1 MSAPTLPFDQDP
13 PEHAVLAGE
22 YVLGVLDTTQRRDV
36 QQRIERDPA
45 FAAEVAAWETH
56 LVSLANEVQPV
67 PVPDYVW
74 ARIRDELG
82 FMPAAR
88 TPVQPE
94 RGSLWSN
101 VAVWRWLSAG
111 GFATAAVCALALLN
125 TVRAPQPPVAPDPP
139 AVVVNA
145 PPPVQ
150 VPAASTEMAA
160 TLTREDGKPGYVAT
174 MDAASGRITVT
185 SLQPASADDKVP
197 ELWLIPT
204 DGVARSLGVFAD
216 SATHSAKI
224 PDDYLTLL
232 STEAI
237 LAITMEPPGGAP
249 TGVATGTVV
258 AKGGIQLLAMS
269 P

>member
-1 MSAPTLPFDQDP
+1 MNTNTLPFDQDP
-13 PEHAVLAGE
+13 PEHVTLAGE
-22 YVLGVLDTTQRRDV
+22 YVLGVLDAAQRRELE
-36 QQRIERDPA
+36 QRLARDTA
-45 FAAEVAAWETH
+45 FAAEVSTWESH
-56 LVSLANEVQPV
+56 LVSLTNEIQPV

-74 ARIRDELG
+74 ARISSELG
-82 FMPAAR
+82 FGPAPR
-88 TPVQPE
+88 KVLEPE
-94 RGSLWSN
+94 RASFWSN
-101 VAVWRWLSAG
+101 IGVWRWLSVG
-111 GFATAAVCALALLN
+111 GFATAAVCLVALLN
-125 TVRAPQPPVAPDPP
+125 AVRAPEPTVTRDVPT
-139 AVVVNA
+139 VVTV

-150 VPAASTEMAA
+150 TPVASTEMAA
-160 TLTREDGKPGYVAT
+160 TLTREDGGTGYVAT
-174 MDAASGRITVT
+174 MDAATGRITVT
-185 SLQPASADDKVP
+185 SLQPAMPDDKVP

-224 PDDYLTLL
+224 PDEYVALL

-249 TGVATGTVV
+249 GGVATGAVV